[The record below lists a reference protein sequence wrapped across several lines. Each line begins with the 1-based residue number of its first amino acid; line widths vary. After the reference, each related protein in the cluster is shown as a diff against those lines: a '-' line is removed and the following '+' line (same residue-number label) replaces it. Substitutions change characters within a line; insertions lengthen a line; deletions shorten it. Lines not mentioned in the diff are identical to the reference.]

1 MVIPVHRSAK
11 VRQFVESTNGRLEL
25 FFLPPYSPNLN
36 PSEHIWNWLKNHKV
50 GKTSFAGPNQ
60 FKETVQHFLR
70 SLQKLTS
77 KVAGFFR
84 HPETIYS
91 VTE

>member
-36 PSEHIWNWLKNHKV
+36 PSEHIWNWLKNHK
-50 GKTSFAGPNQ
+50 
-60 FKETVQHFLR
+60 KETVQHFLR